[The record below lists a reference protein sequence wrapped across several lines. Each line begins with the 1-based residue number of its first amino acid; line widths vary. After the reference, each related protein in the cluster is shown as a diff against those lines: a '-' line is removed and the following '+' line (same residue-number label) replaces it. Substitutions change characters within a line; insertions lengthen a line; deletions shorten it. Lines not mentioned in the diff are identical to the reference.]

1 MRTGINGLDNVASL
15 TSGVFCLINGSP
27 MSGRNV
33 LAQEIFYKTL
43 KSDEGGVY
51 VTTND
56 FADDIINKMSEK
68 KWYISPDDKYVFVDT
83 YSVQSN
89 PSVED
94 SENIKYVPST
104 ADFAKLS
111 SAILSSMSDFTSKNV
126 YEQKIV
132 FDSVDS
138 LLMYVSPQS
147 VYRFLSYLRAKI
159 KTFQAGGFFL
169 LQPDLHDEKAVKTIV
184 QLADI
189 LINIDEKKN
198 ELNILSPNSPAKKAK
213 YKITENGFEV
223 G

>member
-1 MRTGINGLDNVASL
+1 MKTGINGLDKVATL
-15 TSGVFCLINGSP
+15 NPGAFCLINGSP

-43 KSDEGGVY
+43 KSDGGGVY

-56 FADDIINKMSEK
+56 FADDIINMMSEK
-68 KWYISPDDKYVFVDT
+68 KWYLSPDDKYFFVDT

-111 SAILSSMSDFTSKNV
+111 SAILSSMSDFISKNV

-132 FDSVDS
+132 FDSVD
-138 LLMYVSPQS
+138 
-147 VYRFLSYLRAKI
+147 
-159 KTFQAGGFFL
+159 
-169 LQPDLHDEKAVKTIV
+169 
-184 QLADI
+184 
-189 LINIDEKKN
+189 
-198 ELNILSPNSPAKKAK
+198 
-213 YKITENGFEV
+213 
-223 G
+223 